1 MRKSSKGGKLSC
13 SFHPLSLYSL
23 YSLEL
28 QRQYPRGFAGRL
40 RGTSNTIKPTSNT
53 IKPTS
58 NTKIAV
64 NMSLEWCFLNLPL
77 RLPLYKK
84 RPTKVVQSRRR
95 NPINRGH
102 LWRFYCFPPFLNQ
115 CNCPLFLFMSRTSGT
130 FVPLCRFVPLPWQ
143 FFANPFYVYTKYPQ

>member
-1 MRKSSKGGKLSC
+1 MQFS
-13 SFHPLSLYSL
+13 PLSLYSL

-40 RGTSNTIKPTSNT
+40 RGTSNT